1 MPQWSHDNLK
11 RAVTF
16 IDLLGT
22 VFTKNREPAFFAMV
36 LWALWNRRNNLR
48 LGKKVEPLTHLLQQA
63 KQRLGDFQHHNTAR
77 VEPVGHPPTS
87 WQPPG
92 PFQYKVNVDEALF
105 EADNT
110 AGLGVVIRNEH
121 GQVMASL
128 SEHIFLPPTVL
139 EVEALA
145 ARRGLE
151 LAIEM
156 GFRNIVLESDSQIL
170 IIALREGSY
179 SLSSFGHI
187 VQDIKFIASYLSS
200 TNYTHVRRQ
209 CNALAHSLA
218 RRAKLISQCQIWMEN
233 FPPDSSSVLQ
243 TDIFGLL

>member
-16 IDLLGT
+16 IDLFET
-22 VFTKNREPAFFAMV
+22 VFAENREPTSFAMV
-36 LWALWNRRNNLR
+36 VWALWNRRNNLR
-48 LGKKVEPLTHLLQQA
+48 LGKKAEPLTHLMQQV

-77 VEPVGHPPTS
+77 VEPVGRPPTS

-92 PFQYKVNVDEALF
+92 PLQYKVNVDGALF

-110 AGLGVVIRNEH
+110 TGLGVVIRNQH
-121 GQVMASL
+121 GRVMASL
-128 SEHIFLPPTVL
+128 SEHILLPPTVL
-139 EVEALA
+139 EVEALV

-151 LAIEM
+151 LAVEL

-170 IIALREGSY
+170 ITALREGSY
-179 SLSSFGHI
+179 SLSSIGHI
-187 VQDIKFIASYLSS
+187 VQDIKFIASYLSLI
-200 TNYTHVRRQ
+200 NYTHVRRQ

-218 RRAKLISQCQIWMEN
+218 RRAKLVSQCQIWMEN
-233 FPPDSSSVLQ
+233 VPSNSSSVLQ
-243 TDIFGLL
+243 ADLFGLL

>member
-1 MPQWSHDNLK
+1 
-11 RAVTF
+11 
-16 IDLLGT
+16 
-22 VFTKNREPAFFAMV
+22 MV
-36 LWALWNRRNNLR
+36 VWALWNRRNNLR
-48 LGKKVEPLTHLLQQA
+48 LGKKAEPLNILMQKA
-63 KQRLGDFQHHNTAR
+63 KPHLGDFQHYNTAR
-77 VEPVGHPPTS
+77 VEPVGRPPTS

-92 PFQYKVNVDEALF
+92 PFQYKVNMDGALF

-110 AGLGVVIRNEH
+110 AGPRVVIRNEH

-128 SEHIFLPPTVL
+128 SERIRLPSSVL

-151 LAIEM
+151 LVVET

-170 IIALREGSY
+170 ITTLREGSY

-187 VQDIKFIASYLSS
+187 VQDIKFIASYVSS
-200 TNYTHVRRQ
+200 INYTHVRRQ

-218 RRAKLISQCQIWMEN
+218 RRAKLAS
-233 FPPDSSSVLQ
+233 
-243 TDIFGLL
+243 